1 MKRTLQ
7 DQYLLIKEGKGHK
20 DVFMKEAKT
29 QFPGLIRNA
38 ATFNEIATV
47 LKDKNIINEN
57 IVGLEPINQL
67 PGTKKESFET
77 AFENFLKEAK
87 DTYFEDEK
95 AEVKKTS
102 KQVEDDL
109 SHNFD
114 RADKS
119 NPDNMIF
126 DQIMK
131 GYYTEM
137 KDPKNADKTMEQL
150 KAIVLKNLEKNP
162 IYYTEKGQFGV
173 KDLGYTTETPG
184 LGTPKEP
191 KGPHKSSGY
200 GSLSEGIKRNYPNFI
215 DSEYQG
221 EEERLEGDE
230 LYTYLVDTMAIS
242 RGEDDFIRKITYGLT
257 DETSSLSPEDVQKLR
272 TWYQENLGE
281 KIKADLGKGFVKES
295 LEEQKYEVKYSESN
309 DTYQVWLDDELITDF
324 STEEYANSEAK
335 RLNDLLDI
343 KRINKAQE
351 PINEEDQIR
360 KVIRESIEKE
370 LAAINKEAELEVLD
384 SKLEKIEA
392 AIEKRNAQLSK
403 LDEDEDMK
411 ALTDKKKIKSLEKD
425 IKTLEKAKAKIEKQL
440 SKVAKKN
447 KGANVAKKEVIDE
460 DEVLNE
466 IDPKGTEAAR
476 DASKEMDDNFKSIK
490 STVDSIELEEDE
502 NGVPQS
508 IINQVVD
515 KYADTGGDNSKI
527 EIIASEFPE
536 YEKEII
542 EFLEGYD
549 LGLDYDI

>member
-20 DVFMKEAKT
+20 DVFIKEAKT

-173 KDLGYTTETPG
+173 KDLGYTTEAPG

-200 GSLSEGIKRNYPNFI
+200 GNLSEGIKRNYPNFI

-242 RGEDDFIRKITYGLT
+242 RGEDDFIQKIEYGLT
-257 DETSSLSPEDVQKLR
+257 DETSSLSPEDRQKLR
-272 TWYQENLGE
+272 TWYQENSGE
-281 KIKADLGKGFVKES
+281 KIKSDLGRGFVKES
-295 LEEQKYEVKYSESN
+295 LEESK
-309 DTYQVWLDDELITDF
+309 L
-324 STEEYANSEAK
+324 
-335 RLNDLLDI
+335 
-343 KRINKAQE
+343 
-351 PINEEDQIR
+351 R

-370 LAAINKEAELEVLD
+370 LATINKEAEMEILD
-384 SKLEKIEA
+384 SKLEKIQS
-392 AIEKRNAQLSK
+392 AIEKRQSQLTK

-411 ALTDKKKIKSLEKD
+411 ALTDKTKVKQIQKD
-425 IKTLEKAKAKIEKQL
+425 IKALEKAKAKLEKMMH
-440 SKVAKKN
+440 KGKAKSPR
-447 KGANVAKKEVIDE
+447 KEVIDE
-460 DEVLNE
+460 TDEI
-466 IDPKGTEAAR
+466 IDEAESDPEDIKKMAPELE
-476 DASKEMDDNFKSIK
+476 KIKKTMDDM
-490 STVDSIELEEDE
+490 
-502 NGVPQS
+502 
-508 IINQVVD
+508 
-515 KYADTGGDNSKI
+515 AKI
-527 EIIASEFPE
+527 EIFE
-536 YEKEII
+536 EKYGAAEDRYNELIKQ
-542 EFLEGYD
+542 GYSNDEAAKEVAGDDKD
-549 LGLDYDI
+549 LYNHLVGYSPDMDSDY

>member
-20 DVFMKEAKT
+20 DVFIKEAKT

-173 KDLGYTTETPG
+173 KDLGYTTEAPG

-200 GSLSEGIKRNYPNFI
+200 GNLSEGIKRNYPNFI

-242 RGEDDFIRKITYGLT
+242 RGEDDFIQKIEYGLT
-257 DETSSLSPEDVQKLR
+257 DETSSLSPEDRQKLR
-272 TWYQENLGE
+272 TWYQENSGE
-281 KIKADLGKGFVKES
+281 KIKSDLGRGFVKES
-295 LEEQKYEVKYSESN
+295 LEESK
-309 DTYQVWLDDELITDF
+309 L
-324 STEEYANSEAK
+324 
-335 RLNDLLDI
+335 
-343 KRINKAQE
+343 
-351 PINEEDQIR
+351 R

-370 LAAINKEAELEVLD
+370 LATINKEAEMEILD
-384 SKLEKIEA
+384 SKLEKIQS
-392 AIEKRNAQLSK
+392 AIEKRQSQLTK

-411 ALTDKKKIKSLEKD
+411 ALTDKTKVKQIQKD
-425 IKTLEKAKAKIEKQL
+425 IKALEKAKAKLEKMMH
-440 SKVAKKN
+440 KGKAKSPR
-447 KGANVAKKEVIDE
+447 KEVIDE
-460 DEVLNE
+460 TDEI
-466 IDPKGTEAAR
+466 IDEAESDPEDIKKMAPELE
-476 DASKEMDDNFKSIK
+476 KIKKTMDDM
-490 STVDSIELEEDE
+490 
-502 NGVPQS
+502 
-508 IINQVVD
+508 
-515 KYADTGGDNSKI
+515 AKI
-527 EIIASEFPE
+527 EIFE
-536 YEKEII
+536 EKYGAAEDRYNKLIKQ
-542 EFLEGYD
+542 GYSNDEAAKEVAGDDKD
-549 LGLDYDI
+549 LYNHLVGYSPDMDSDY

>member
-20 DVFMKEAKT
+20 DVFIKEAKT

-38 ATFNEIATV
+38 ETFNEIATV

-67 PGTKKESFET
+67 PGTKKESYEI

-173 KDLGYTTETPG
+173 KDLGYTTEAPG

-200 GSLSEGIKRNYPNFI
+200 GNLSEGIKRNYPNFI

-242 RGEDDFIRKITYGLT
+242 RGEDDFIQKIEYGLT
-257 DETSSLSPEDVQKLR
+257 DETSSLSPEDRQKLR
-272 TWYQENLGE
+272 TWYQENSGE
-281 KIKADLGKGFVKES
+281 KIKSDLGRGFVKES
-295 LEEQKYEVKYSESN
+295 LEESK
-309 DTYQVWLDDELITDF
+309 L
-324 STEEYANSEAK
+324 
-335 RLNDLLDI
+335 
-343 KRINKAQE
+343 
-351 PINEEDQIR
+351 R

-370 LAAINKEAELEVLD
+370 LATINKEAEMEILD
-384 SKLEKIEA
+384 SKLEKIQS
-392 AIEKRNAQLSK
+392 AIEKRQSQLTK

-411 ALTDKKKIKSLEKD
+411 ALTYKTKVKQIQKD
-425 IKTLEKAKAKIEKQL
+425 IKALEKAKAKLEKMMH
-440 SKVAKKN
+440 KGKAKSPR
-447 KGANVAKKEVIDE
+447 KEVIDE
-460 DEVLNE
+460 TDEI
-466 IDPKGTEAAR
+466 IDEAESDPEDIKKMAPELE
-476 DASKEMDDNFKSIK
+476 KIKKTMDDM
-490 STVDSIELEEDE
+490 
-502 NGVPQS
+502 
-508 IINQVVD
+508 
-515 KYADTGGDNSKI
+515 AKI
-527 EIIASEFPE
+527 EIFE
-536 YEKEII
+536 EKYGAAEDRYNKLIKQ
-542 EFLEGYD
+542 GYSNDEAAKEVAGDDKD
-549 LGLDYDI
+549 LYNHLVGYSPDMDSDY

>member
-20 DVFMKEAKT
+20 DVFIKEAKT

-67 PGTKKESFET
+67 PGTKKESYEI

-173 KDLGYTTETPG
+173 KDLGYTTEAPG

-200 GSLSEGIKRNYPNFI
+200 GNLSEGIKRNYPNFI

-257 DETSSLSPEDVQKLR
+257 DETSSLAPEDVQKLR
-272 TWYQENLGE
+272 TWYQENSGE
-281 KIKADLGKGFVKES
+281 KIKADLGRGFVKES
-295 LEEQKYEVKYSESN
+295 LEESK
-309 DTYQVWLDDELITDF
+309 L
-324 STEEYANSEAK
+324 
-335 RLNDLLDI
+335 
-343 KRINKAQE
+343 
-351 PINEEDQIR
+351 R

-370 LAAINKEAELEVLD
+370 LATINKEAEMEILD
-384 SKLEKIEA
+384 SKLEKIQS
-392 AIEKRNAQLSK
+392 AIEKRQSQLTK

-411 ALTDKKKIKSLEKD
+411 ALTDKTKVKQIQKD
-425 IKTLEKAKAKIEKQL
+425 IKALEKAKAKLEKMMH
-440 SKVAKKN
+440 KGKAKSPR
-447 KGANVAKKEVIDE
+447 KEVIDE
-460 DEVLNE
+460 TDEI
-466 IDPKGTEAAR
+466 IDEAESDPEDIKKMAPELE
-476 DASKEMDDNFKSIK
+476 KIKKTMDDM
-490 STVDSIELEEDE
+490 
-502 NGVPQS
+502 
-508 IINQVVD
+508 
-515 KYADTGGDNSKI
+515 AKI
-527 EIIASEFPE
+527 EIFEENYGAAEDMYDELIAQGYSNDEAA
-536 YEKEII
+536 KEVAGDD
-542 EFLEGYD
+542 EDLYNHLVGYSPD
-549 LGLDYDI
+549 MDSDY

>member
-87 DTYFEDEK
+87 KKEVEDEK

-102 KQVEDDL
+102 KQVEEDL
-109 SHNFD
+109 SKMY
-114 RADKS
+114 DKEDS
-119 NPDNMIF
+119 KNPDNLIF

-137 KDPKNADKTMEQL
+137 KDPKNADKTMEEL

-162 IYYTEKGQFGV
+162 IYYTENGQFGV
-173 KDLGYTTETPG
+173 KDLGYTTEAPG

-191 KGPHKSSGY
+191 KGKHKSSGY
-200 GSLSEGIKRNYPNFI
+200 GDLNEGIKRNYPNFI

-221 EEERLEGDE
+221 EIIPMTGDE
-230 LYTYLVDTMAIS
+230 LYTFLVDTMAIS
-242 RGEDDFIRKITYGLT
+242 RGEDDFIRKVTYGLT
-257 DETSSLSPEDVQKLR
+257 DGTSSLSPEDRQKLR
-272 TWYQENLGE
+272 TWYQENSGE
-281 KIKADLGKGFVKES
+281 KIKTDLGRGFVKES
-295 LEEQKYEVKYSESN
+295 LEEQK
-309 DTYQVWLDDELITDF
+309 L
-324 STEEYANSEAK
+324 
-335 RLNDLLDI
+335 
-343 KRINKAQE
+343 
-351 PINEEDQIR
+351 R

-440 SKVAKKN
+440 SKVAKKS
-447 KGANVAKKEVIDE
+447 KGAEKKQVIDE
-460 DEVLNE
+460 DEPVMEAEGDVEDAKTTADELERAATAAKE
-466 IDPKGTEAAR
+466 ISDTELFEENYGAAEDMYDELIAQGYSNDEAA
-476 DASKEMDDNFKSIK
+476 KEVAGDDEDLYNHLVGYSPDMDS
-490 STVDSIELEEDE
+490 
-502 NGVPQS
+502 
-508 IINQVVD
+508 
-515 KYADTGGDNSKI
+515 
-527 EIIASEFPE
+527 
-536 YEKEII
+536 
-542 EFLEGYD
+542 
-549 LGLDYDI
+549 DY

>member
-20 DVFMKEAKT
+20 DVFIKEAKT

-114 RADKS
+114 RADKN

-173 KDLGYTTETPG
+173 KDLGYTTEAPG

-200 GSLSEGIKRNYPNFI
+200 GNLSEGIKRNYPNFI

-257 DETSSLSPEDVQKLR
+257 DETSSLAPEDVQKLR
-272 TWYQENLGE
+272 TWYQENSGE
-281 KIKADLGKGFVKES
+281 KIKADLGRGFVKES
-295 LEEQKYEVKYSESN
+295 LEESK
-309 DTYQVWLDDELITDF
+309 L
-324 STEEYANSEAK
+324 
-335 RLNDLLDI
+335 
-343 KRINKAQE
+343 
-351 PINEEDQIR
+351 R

-370 LAAINKEAELEVLD
+370 LATINKEAEMEILD
-384 SKLEKIEA
+384 SKLEKIQS
-392 AIEKRNAQLSK
+392 AIEKRQSQLTK

-411 ALTDKKKIKSLEKD
+411 ALTDKTKVKQIQKD
-425 IKTLEKAKAKIEKQL
+425 IKALEKAKSKIEKQL
-440 SKVAKKN
+440 SKKDKPAKS
-447 KGANVAKKEVIDE
+447 EIIDE
-460 DEVLNE
+460 DE
-466 IDPKGTEAAR
+466 IISEAPP
-476 DASKEMDDNFKSIK
+476 
-490 STVDSIELEEDE
+490 TVDSDKLNKTFKDLDPTVEKVKKNLEDMSKINLEENYDAAEDMYDE
-502 NGVPQS
+502 LIAQGYSNDEAAKEVAGD
-508 IINQVVD
+508 D
-515 KYADTGGDNSKI
+515 KDLYNH
-527 EIIASEFPE
+527 
-536 YEKEII
+536 
-542 EFLEGYD
+542 LVGYSPD
-549 LGLDYDI
+549 MDSDY

>member
-173 KDLGYTTETPG
+173 KDLGYTTEAPG

-191 KGPHKSSGY
+191 KGKYASSGYGNLNESVNENQDGGVYLLFKNNKLETIMFTNDMKPDDKLANSLKSSGY
-200 GSLSEGIKRNYPNFI
+200 EALFTSDSRFSSPNSI
-215 DSEYQG
+215 SKYQG
-221 EEERLEGDE
+221 KNKEEL
-230 LYTYLVDTMAIS
+230 
-242 RGEDDFIRKITYGLT
+242 GLT
-257 DETSSLSPEDVQKLR
+257 KS
-272 TWYQENLGE
+272 
-281 KIKADLGKGFVKES
+281 KES
-295 LEEQKYEVKYSESN
+295 LEEQK
-309 DTYQVWLDDELITDF
+309 
-324 STEEYANSEAK
+324 
-335 RLNDLLDI
+335 
-343 KRINKAQE
+343 
-351 PINEEDQIR
+351 IR

-447 KGANVAKKEVIDE
+447 KGANVSKKEVIDE
-460 DEVLNE
+460 DEPLEEGETQDAANKLKDTVVDIGKT
-466 IDPKGTEAAR
+466 IDDELIPKLEENF
-476 DASKEMDDNFKSIK
+476 SKIKERYPNVPNDIMDDFIK
-490 STVDSIELEEDE
+490 THSDDLSTGVDPVEEFELFIDANPELG
-502 NGVPQS
+502 NVS
-508 IINQVVD
+508 RF
-515 KYADTGGDNSKI
+515 
-527 EIIASEFPE
+527 SE
-536 YEKEII
+536 Y
-542 EFLEGYD
+542 
-549 LGLDYDI
+549 

>member
-38 ATFNEIATV
+38 ATFNEISTV

-114 RADKS
+114 RADKN

-173 KDLGYTTETPG
+173 KDLGYTTEAPG

-200 GSLSEGIKRNYPNFI
+200 GNLSEGIKRNYPNFI

-242 RGEDDFIRKITYGLT
+242 RGEDDFIQKIEYGLT
-257 DETSSLSPEDVQKLR
+257 DETSSLSPEDRQKLR
-272 TWYQENLGE
+272 TWYQENSGE
-281 KIKADLGKGFVKES
+281 KIKSDLGRGFVKES
-295 LEEQKYEVKYSESN
+295 LEESK
-309 DTYQVWLDDELITDF
+309 L
-324 STEEYANSEAK
+324 
-335 RLNDLLDI
+335 
-343 KRINKAQE
+343 
-351 PINEEDQIR
+351 R

-370 LAAINKEAELEVLD
+370 LATINKEAEMEILD
-384 SKLEKIEA
+384 SKLEKIQS
-392 AIEKRNAQLSK
+392 AIEKRQSQLTK

-411 ALTDKKKIKSLEKD
+411 ALTDKTKVKQIQKD
-425 IKTLEKAKAKIEKQL
+425 IKALEKAKAKLEKMMH
-440 SKVAKKN
+440 KGKAKSPR
-447 KGANVAKKEVIDE
+447 KEVIDE
-460 DEVLNE
+460 TDEI
-466 IDPKGTEAAR
+466 IDEAESDPEDIKKMAPELE
-476 DASKEMDDNFKSIK
+476 KIKKTMDDM
-490 STVDSIELEEDE
+490 
-502 NGVPQS
+502 
-508 IINQVVD
+508 
-515 KYADTGGDNSKI
+515 AKI
-527 EIIASEFPE
+527 EIFE
-536 YEKEII
+536 EKYGAAEDRYNKLIKQ
-542 EFLEGYD
+542 GYSNDEAAKEVAGDDKD
-549 LGLDYDI
+549 LYNHLVGYSPDMDSDY